1 MRVANSVLDLI
12 GNTPIIKLSKIS
24 QNIYGKCEFM
34 NPSSSVKDR
43 PALNLIQSAIKSGKV
58 NEETTL
64 IEPTSGN
71 TGVAL
76 ASICASKG
84 LKLILTMPES
94 MSLERRALLKFLG
107 AKIVL
112 TPKETGMGGAI
123 SKAEEL
129 NQSIKNSL
137 IIGQF
142 DNDANPQMHRIT
154 TAKEIIEQMDGK
166 IDIFVAGV
174 GTGGTITGVGEVLK
188 ELNPNIKVIAVEPSA
203 SAILSG
209 NSPAPHKIQGIGAGF
224 IPKILNTA
232 IYDEVMQVND
242 SDAFEMSKRL
252 AKEEGI
258 LVGISSGANVYA
270 SQVLA
275 KKYPDKNIVTILCDT
290 AERYLSTDLF
300 KE

>member
-1 MRVANSVLDLI
+1 MKIANSVLELI
-12 GNTPIIKLSKIS
+12 GNTPIVKLNKIS
-24 QNIYGKCEFM
+24 SNIYGKCEFM

-58 NEETTL
+58 IENTTL

-107 AKIVL
+107 AEIVL
-112 TPKETGMGGAI
+112 TPKEFGMSGAI
-123 SKAEEL
+123 AKAEEL
-129 NQSIKNSL
+129 NKSIENSL

-142 DNDANPQMHRIT
+142 ENDANPQIHRVT

-188 ELNPNIKVIAVEPSA
+188 ELNSNIKVFAVEPSS

-209 NSPAPHKIQGIGAGF
+209 NSPSPHKIQGIGAGF
-224 IPKILNTA
+224 VPKILNKT
-232 IYDEVMQVND
+232 IYNEVIKVDD
-242 SDAFEMSKRL
+242 SHAFEMSKRL

-270 SQVLA
+270 SSMLA
-275 KKYPDKNIVTILCDT
+275 KKYPNQNIVTILCDT

-300 KE
+300 S

>member
-1 MRVANSVLDLI
+1 MKVANNVLDLV
-12 GNTPIIKLSKIS
+12 GNTPILKLGKIS

-43 PALNLIQSAIKSGKV
+43 PALNLIENAIKSGKV
-58 NEETTL
+58 NEKSTL

-71 TGVAL
+71 TGVSL

-107 AKIVL
+107 AEIVL
-112 TPKETGMGGAI
+112 TPKETGMSGAI
-123 SKAEEL
+123 AKAKEL
-129 NQSIKNSL
+129 NQSIENSL

-142 DNDANPQMHRIT
+142 DNDANPQMHRMT

-188 ELNPNIKVIAVEPSA
+188 KFNSNIKIIAVEPSA

-209 NSPAPHKIQGIGAGF
+209 DSPAPHKIQGIGAGF
-224 IPKILNTA
+224 IPTILNTN
-232 IYDEVMQVND
+232 IYDEVIQIND
-242 SDAFEMSKRL
+242 SDAFKMSKKL
-252 AKEEGI
+252 AKKEGI
-258 LVGISSGANVYA
+258 LVGISSGANVCA
-270 SQVLA
+270 SSILA
-275 KKYPDKNIVTILCDT
+275 KKYPNKNIVTILCDT

-300 KE
+300 KK